1 MTNSNDRFYL
11 CPICFAAYESEIA
24 CKAHNHRM
32 IWCDPITLTDE
43 QRKPLMYADGRLA
56 SRAPRWFLEAVGALP
71 ARYSPQTR
79 RGYGVTL

>member
-11 CPICFAAYESEIA
+11 CPICFAVCESEIA
-24 CKAHNHRM
+24 CRAHNHRM
-32 IWCDPITLTDE
+32 IWCDPIGLTDE

-79 RGYGVTL
+79 RGYGVTP

>member
-1 MTNSNDRFYL
+1 LVRS
-11 CPICFAAYESEIA
+11 IE
-24 CKAHNHRM
+24 
-32 IWCDPITLTDE
+32 LTDE

-71 ARYSPQTR
+71 ARHSPQAR